1 MNIKRHIL
9 EFIFDHESRLNHR
22 TTRSEVCAAFANL
35 SEDVEL
41 HLEQLEREG
50 LLRLLKDERDTVVLA
65 DAFPPVKRLELRGG
79 LDSRAFDHSDA
90 PRQST
95 VGLDLRGV
103 GVAMDGDL
111 FAHVVGDDSMIDAGL
126 SPGDVA
132 ILKVLP
138 HSRGDIVAVEN
149 AGSLVMR
156 RYVHIAGIPHLLAEN
171 PSRPELTAAFEQ
183 NVQGVLWCLIC
194 LQPGSRGRT
203 ASPIKKVCYRNEEGA
218 ALASEFVTL
227 LKPRIKKGPEMGS
240 RQRPRPGKPG
250 TSVALKQPPKS
261 SSRKASKPEWPKPPA
276 GLELNDEVS
285 THYGTKQ
292 NSTVLEEEPERHCG
306 REHDGALCRDLAEL
320 ERLGRLSRGAGIAVP
335 SAT

>member
-1 MNIKRHIL
+1 MNVKRHIL
-9 EFIFDHESRLNHR
+9 EFIFDQEHRLNHR
-22 TTRSEVCAAFANL
+22 STRSEVCAAFANL

-50 LLRLLKDERDTVVLA
+50 LLRLLKDDSDTVVLA

-79 LDSRAFDHSDA
+79 LDSRAFDHGDV
-90 PRQST
+90 PRQNT

-126 SPGDVA
+126 SAGDVA

-138 HSRGDIVAVEN
+138 HARGDIVAVES

-156 RYVHIAGIPHLLAEN
+156 RYVHLAGIPHLLAEN

-183 NVQGVLWCLIC
+183 NIQGVLWCLIC

-203 ASPIKKVCYRNEEGA
+203 ASPIKKVCYRNDEGA

-240 RQRPRPGKPG
+240 RQRPRPGKSG
-250 TSVALKQPPKS
+250 TSVALKQPPNS
-261 SSRKASKPEWPKPPA
+261 SSRKASKPKWPKPPV

-285 THYGTKQ
+285 THYGTKR
-292 NSTVLEEEPERHCG
+292 NSTVLEKEPEKTLRPG
-306 REHDGALCRDLAEL
+306 TRGVLCQDPAEL
-320 ERLGRLSRGAGIAVP
+320 ERLERLSRGVGISAP